1 MRITYRGA
9 VEPSGFLNAELK
21 LILVRLTLCI
31 GYAGSPPEAAIDAA
45 REISRDDLAL
55 EETVELLLKTHLRLD
70 GRLDFLVAALRPSR
84 LTIIRDGRAEQ
95 AEAGWLGDRE
105 AYAEYQA
112 RYFAEVFL
120 PGPGF
125 YDSDE
130 RRRDIEVAIRMGGA
144 MNDVVFGAYD
154 LSATNQG
161 DPNAGRP
168 RGGSHPSVGEA
179 VITVV
184 PRVEDNLFK
193 YNHVTNAQG
202 SWRTEQ
208 LPPGLGVVPPD
219 FGSAE
224 RGAFSYSMLSAA
236 QPGVAAVGIYFYEGR
251 LGVLYAPL
259 ILDQPEPYRNATL
272 EQFVEL
278 VRLRRDVTLT
288 GSSMPSIVRPH

>member
-1 MRITYRGA
+1 MRITYPGA

-21 LILVRLTLCI
+21 LILVRPTLCI
-31 GYAGSPPEAAIDAA
+31 GYAGSPPEAAIDGA
-45 REISRDDLAL
+45 REVSGDELSPENA
-55 EETVELLLKTHLRLD
+55 VKLLLETHLRLE

-84 LTIIRDGRAEQ
+84 LAIIKDGRAEQ

-120 PGPGF
+120 PGAGF

-144 MNDVVFGAYD
+144 MNDVVFGAHD
-154 LSATNQG
+154 LSATNQD

-259 ILDQPEPYRNATL
+259 LLDQPDPYANVTPEA
-272 EQFVEL
+272 FIEL
-278 VRLRRDVTLT
+278 VRLRRGITLT
-288 GSSMPSIVRPH
+288 GFVMPSVVRQN